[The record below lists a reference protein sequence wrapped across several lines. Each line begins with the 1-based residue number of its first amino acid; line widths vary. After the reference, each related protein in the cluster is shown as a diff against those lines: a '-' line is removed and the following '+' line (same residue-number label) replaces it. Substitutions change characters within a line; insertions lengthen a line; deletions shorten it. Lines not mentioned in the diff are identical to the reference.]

1 MRALCWNGVNDL
13 SVETVDD
20 PKILNPHDVIV
31 EVWLTTTCGSDLHF
45 IDGYLPGMRAGDVF
59 GHEFMGVVA
68 ETGPQVREIHASD
81 RVVVPSFIAC
91 DRCWYCDHELYS
103 CCDTTNPNAEL
114 QQPLL
119 GYPSGGIYGYTHPFG
134 GYAGS
139 HAQYVRVPFAD
150 TNCFVIPGDITD
162 EQALFLSDAVPTGF
176 MGADFCDIAGGDTVA
191 VWGAGGVGLMAAR
204 SALLLGAE
212 RAIVVDRIPERLALA
227 RNEFGLETINYK
239 AVDSVHESLREMT
252 GGRGPDACIDAVGM
266 EGHGTGVQQLYDRA
280 KQLLRMETDRATA
293 LRQAI
298 LACRKGGVVSVLGVY
313 GLTDKFPTGVLTNK
327 GLTLKT
333 AQQHGQRYITRLFD
347 YVQQGDL
354 DPAKLITHDV
364 PLEDGVRAYDLFK
377 NKKDDC
383 IRVAMRPN
391 ASTVVREEKA
401 GVNHDRAT
409 SQS

>member
-13 SVETVDD
+13 AVETVDD
-20 PKILNPHDVIV
+20 PSILNPHDIILRVRV
-31 EVWLTTTCGSDLHF
+31 TTTCGSDLHF
-45 IDGYLPGMRAGDVF
+45 IDGYLPGMREGDVF
-59 GHEFMGVVA
+59 GHEFMGEIVDIGSEVA
-68 ETGPQVREIHASD
+68 ARIVGE

-91 DRCWYCDHELYS
+91 DRCWYCEHELYS

-139 HAQYVRVPFAD
+139 HAEYIRVPFGD
-150 TNCFVIPGDITD
+150 VNCFPIPEGVSD
-162 EQALFLSDAVPTGF
+162 EQALFLSDAAPTGF
-176 MGADFCDIAGGDTVA
+176 MGADFCDVSAGDTVA
-191 VWGAGGVGLMAAR
+191 VFGAGGVGLMAAK

-212 RAIVVDRIPERLALA
+212 RAIVIDRVPERLSLA
-227 RNEFGLETINYK
+227 HDGYGLETIDYT
-239 AVDSVHESLREMT
+239 AVDSVHETLREMT

-280 KQLLRMETDRATA
+280 KQLLHLETDRASA

-313 GLTDKFPTGVLTNK
+313 GVTDKFPMGVVTNK
-327 GLTLKT
+327 GLTIKS
-333 AQQHGQRYITRLFD
+333 AQQHGQRYMARLFD

-354 DPAKLITHDV
+354 DPAKLITHDL
-364 PLEDGVRAYDLFK
+364 PLEQGVQAYDMFK
-377 NKKDDC
+377 NKDDGC
-383 IRVAMRPN
+383 IRVALRP
-391 ASTVVREEKA
+391 
-401 GVNHDRAT
+401 
-409 SQS
+409 